1 MFYTIYKITNNL
13 NGKFYIGKHQTKDL
27 NDGYMGS
34 GRLIRRAIQKYGK
47 SNFTKEILHVFQ
59 TEEEMN
65 AKEKELVVISEQSYN
80 LCEGGKGGFGYINQ
94 NELWNYPK
102 HAEIAKENRKIGT
115 KNLQLLMQNSN
126 WKQEWSANISN
137 SLLIKTHQAGYIH
150 HWVGRNHSLE
160 TKRKIGEANSIHQ
173 TGTKNSQFG
182 TMWITDGITNR
193 KIKKLDSIPDGW
205 YKGRV

>member
-1 MFYTIYKITNNL
+1 LFYTIYKITNNL